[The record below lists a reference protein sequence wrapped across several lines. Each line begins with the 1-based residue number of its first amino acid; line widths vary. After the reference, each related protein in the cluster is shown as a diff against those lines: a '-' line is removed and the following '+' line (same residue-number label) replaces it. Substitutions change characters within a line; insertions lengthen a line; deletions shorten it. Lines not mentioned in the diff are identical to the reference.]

1 MLVFDLTIPI
11 QHGIESF
18 PGEPGGFFVPFAS
31 IEGQGFLSHQMLL
44 YSHGG
49 THVDAPRHFLQGGSD
64 VAAMP
69 LTRLMGP
76 AMVVDAV
83 PRDRSVRLSDIHW
96 PRDPE
101 PGDRVLLRTGWGTH
115 WGQPDYFSSFPN
127 LGLDV
132 VHYLAHQRIAVL
144 GLDTP
149 TPNEEDPRAVH
160 EILLGQQ
167 IILIEGLINL
177 ERIPTCDGV
186 LICLPLPVVG
196 LDGSPARVVFVT
208 DLDWMRG

>member
-1 MLVFDLTIPI
+1 MPVFDLTIPI
-11 QHGIESF
+11 YHGIESF
-18 PGEPGGFFVPFAS
+18 PGEPGSFFVPFAS

-49 THVDAPRHFLQGGSD
+49 THVDAPRHFLQDGGD

-69 LTRLMGP
+69 LDRLMGS
-76 AMVVDAV
+76 AMVVDVV
-83 PRDRSVRLSDIHW
+83 PRGRSVQLSDIQW
-96 PRDPE
+96 PRE
-101 PGDRVLLRTGWGTH
+101 PKSGDRILLRTGWGKH
-115 WGQPDYFSSFPN
+115 WGQTDYFSAFPN
-127 LGLDV
+127 LEMDV
-132 VHYLAHQRIAVL
+132 VRYLAQQGIAVL

-149 TPNEEDPRAVH
+149 TPNDEDPRAVH

-177 ERIPTCDGV
+177 ECIPTWEGV
-186 LICLPLPVVG
+186 LICLPLPMVS

-208 DLDWMRG
+208 DSDWMRG